1 MNTISAAFMSA
12 CMLLALPAQAKIE
25 KTSFGTTPDH
35 KKVDLYTLTNVHG
48 LVARISTYGG
58 AVVGLEVPDRDGKM
72 ADIVRGFDSVSGYLV
87 PSNSNIGALMGRYA
101 NRIKGAQFTLEGKT
115 YHLAVNSEG
124 NSIHGG
130 LIGFDKRVWSAVP
143 HDGASPSLSL
153 TYISPDGEE
162 NYPGTLKVTVTYTL
176 TANNSLNIDYRAT
189 TDKPTVL
196 NLTNHSYFNLKGHA
210 GGDVLQQRLQIFA
223 DTITHRDPDGTA
235 NGQILPVKGTDF
247 DFSKPTPIGT
257 HINDSDPQIAG
268 PHGYDHFFIIRGKA
282 GTLRLGARI
291 EEPGSGRVLEML
303 TTQPGVQLYT
313 ANALIEFPGK
323 GGVKYL
329 PHTAF
334 CLETQHSNNSPNIP
348 AFPSTELKPG
358 ENFHEVTEFRFL
370 TEK

>member
-1 MNTISAAFMSA
+1 MKIIAAALVSASMLFAVPAHATIERT
-12 CMLLALPAQAKIE
+12 Q
-25 KTSFGTTPDH
+25 FGETPDH

-58 AVVGLEVPDRDGKM
+58 AVVALEVPDRNGKL

-87 PSNSNIGALMGRYA
+87 PSNSNIGALMGRFA

-130 LIGFDKRVWSAVP
+130 LIGFDKRVWSAVA
-143 HDGASPSLSL
+143 HDGPSPSLSL
-153 TYISPDGEE
+153 TYVSPDGEE
-162 NYPGTLKVTVTYTL
+162 HYPGTVKVTVTYTL
-176 TANNSLNIDYRAT
+176 TADNSLNIDYGAT
-189 TDKPTVL
+189 TDRPTVL

-210 GGDVLQQRLQIFA
+210 DGDVLQHRMQIFA
-223 DTITHRDPDGTA
+223 NTMTHRDSDGTA
-235 NGQILPVKGTDF
+235 NGKIEPVKGTDF
-247 DFSKPTPIGT
+247 DFTKPTPIST
-257 HINDSDPQIAG
+257 HINDSNPQIAG
-268 PHGYDHFFIIRGKA
+268 PQGYDHFFIINGKA
-282 GTLRLGARI
+282 GTLRLGARV
-291 EEPGSGRVLEML
+291 EEPTTGRVLEML

-323 GGVKYL
+323 GGVRYL

-348 AFPSTELKPG
+348 EFPSTELKPG
-358 ENFHEVTEFRFL
+358 QHFHEVTVFRFTTL
-370 TEK
+370 R